1 MLAIRLA
8 SASTSTSSSRT
19 SPSSVVVMVLAPQKS
34 GDGLRRHAE
43 RVGELLHVVKHHS
56 LAASLDVRYTG
67 SREADALGEVVLGDA
82 EELPHLTDL
91 GAKRDVTGFYFLL
104 KIGRE

>member
-1 MLAIRLA
+1 MALSVRTAHPRATSISYAPGGSQRGVSLSPCLMLAIRLA

-56 LAASLDVRYTG
+56 LAASLDVRYTDRK
-67 SREADALGEVVLGDA
+67 SVV
-82 EELPHLTDL
+82 
-91 GAKRDVTGFYFLL
+91 
-104 KIGRE
+104 